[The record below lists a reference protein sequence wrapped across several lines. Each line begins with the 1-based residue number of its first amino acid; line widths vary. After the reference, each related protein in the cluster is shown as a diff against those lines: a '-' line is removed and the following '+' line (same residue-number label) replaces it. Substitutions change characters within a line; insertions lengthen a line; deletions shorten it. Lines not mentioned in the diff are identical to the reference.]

1 MSDYISRQAA
11 IRLYQNVC
19 NNVQCKDCPFLIRI
33 SDTLTDCRLEKF
45 IYDLPSADVVEVVR
59 CKDCKH
65 RPTSIDGATQGF
77 DVDFAWDS
85 LCPCQCDDGWYN
97 WYPPDKW
104 YCPSGER
111 RTDAEIH

>member
-1 MSDYISRQAA
+1 MSDFISRQAA
-11 IRLYQNVC
+11 IEAASRG
-19 NNVQCKDCPFLIRI
+19 
-33 SDTLTDCRLEKF
+33 CRELRGTFGRCEDEINKV
-45 IYDLPSADVVEVVR
+45 PAADVVEVVR

-97 WYPPDKW
+97 WYPPDEW
-104 YCPSGER
+104 YCPRGEG
-111 RTDAEIH
+111 RTDE